1 MKKKGNAEQDVF
13 VYVYFCVIML
23 LFFVV
28 VVLWVFCLFVCLFV
42 CLFFCVF
49 LRQIKSVGAMHI
61 NKVYFLSV
69 KFSEASRRKN
79 ETRRKKCDDG
89 RI

>member
-1 MKKKGNAEQDVF
+1 MCINEKKGNAEQDVF

-42 CLFFCVF
+42 CLFFFVF
-49 LRQIKSVGAMHI
+49 FCGRL
-61 NKVYFLSV
+61 KVL
-69 KFSEASRRKN
+69 ELC
-79 ETRRKKCDDG
+79 T
-89 RI
+89 